1 MTQSALETKAT
12 KWGSNLA
19 GDVGSGVASMPLR
32 SPVTRRSR
40 PDENRERSWI
50 SIG

>member
-12 KWGSNLA
+12 KSGSSLR
-19 GDVGSGVASMPLR
+19 GDVGSGAASMPLR
-32 SPVTRRSR
+32 SVVTRRSR
-40 PDENRERSWI
+40 PNENKERSWI